1 MTTYSMKRTL
11 GLIDVPFRKLA
22 VTALLGLSVLT
33 GVSESAS
40 AGDGDWS
47 IAREWNE
54 LLLESIRNDFA
65 RPPTTARNLH
75 HISSAMHDAWALY
88 EDNALGFLVD
98 YDLPAEDKLASQ
110 KEAMSFAACRLLQAR
125 FSKSPDAELS
135 LPLYDDLMDEL
146 GYDKNFYATVG
157 DSPAAWG
164 NRIAVTYLWYG
175 LNDGSNETG
184 DYDNLFYEPV
194 NEPMVVSLPGNPT
207 LTDPNRWQPLS
218 FDFFID
224 QSGNVIPG
232 ATPSFLSPEWG
243 LVTAF
248 AITDDDITVH
258 TRNGYDWPVAHDPG
272 PPAYLGGKS
281 DFEYK
286 RGNEMVAIW
295 SGLCDPSDGVM
306 VDVSPNT
313 IGNASLPA
321 SYAEWDDFYN
331 FEEGG
336 DWSEGYLVNPV
347 TGDPYDVQM
356 VPRGDY
362 ARILAEF
369 WADGPDS
376 ETPPGH
382 WFTILNKTTDE
393 MDQGELRI
401 AGEGN
406 PVSRL
411 EWDIKLYFTMGGNM
425 HDAAIAAWGCKG
437 AYDYIRPVSAIR
449 WLCENGQCSDPAEP
463 SYNINGI
470 NLMSGKIELVTAATT
485 QIGERHAH
493 LAGSEGKVALYAWR
507 GPDFIVDPDVDVAGV
522 GWILGESWWPY
533 QRPTFVTP
541 PFAAYVSGHSTYSRS
556 AAEVMTLFTGNQYF
570 PNGMGEFLCPM
581 NEFLVFED
589 GPSMDVT
596 LQWASYY
603 DASDQCSLSRIFGGI
618 HPRVDD
624 IPGRKMGQIIGPRAF
639 EKALTYWIPE
649 DLCPWDISQDGIV
662 DGIDLSILLGAWGNC
677 EGCRPDINED
687 GVVNGLDLAV
697 LIGHWGELCP

>member
-1 MTTYSMKRTL
+1 
-11 GLIDVPFRKLA
+11 
-22 VTALLGLSVLT
+22 
-33 GVSESAS
+33 
-40 AGDGDWS
+40 
-47 IAREWNE
+47 
-54 LLLESIRNDFA
+54 
-65 RPPTTARNLH
+65 
-75 HISSAMHDAWALY
+75 
-88 EDNALGFLVD
+88 
-98 YDLPAEDKLASQ
+98 
-110 KEAMSFAACRLLQAR
+110 
-125 FSKSPDAELS
+125 
-135 LPLYDDLMDEL
+135 
-146 GYDKNFYATVG
+146 
-157 DSPAAWG
+157 
-164 NRIAVTYLWYG
+164 
-175 LNDGSNETG
+175 
-184 DYDNLFYEPV
+184 
-194 NEPMVVSLPGNPT
+194 
-207 LTDPNRWQPLS
+207 
-218 FDFFID
+218 
-224 QSGNVIPG
+224 
-232 ATPSFLSPEWG
+232 
-243 LVTAF
+243 
-248 AITDDDITVH
+248 
-258 TRNGYDWPVAHDPG
+258 
-272 PPAYLGGKS
+272 
-281 DFEYK
+281 
-286 RGNEMVAIW
+286 
-295 SGLCDPSDGVM
+295 

-470 NLMSGKIELVTAATT
+470 NLMPGKIELVTTATT